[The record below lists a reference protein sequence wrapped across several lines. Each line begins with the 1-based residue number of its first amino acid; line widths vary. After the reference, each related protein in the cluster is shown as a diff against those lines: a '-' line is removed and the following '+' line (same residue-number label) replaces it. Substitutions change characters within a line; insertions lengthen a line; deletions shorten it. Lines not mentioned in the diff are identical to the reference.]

1 MQLRFPLVG
10 IALYVIQLYIYRHT
24 MYVVG
29 DGVRAADQ
37 SSSLKVIG
45 GARCR
50 TMYVLS

>member
-10 IALYVIQLYIYRHT
+10 IALYVIQLYRHT